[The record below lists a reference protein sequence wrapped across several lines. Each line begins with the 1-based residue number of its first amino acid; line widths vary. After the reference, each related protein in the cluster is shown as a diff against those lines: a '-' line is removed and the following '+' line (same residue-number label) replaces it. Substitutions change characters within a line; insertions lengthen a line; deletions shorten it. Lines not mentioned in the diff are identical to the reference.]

1 MVSDNIAKIN
11 EIIAE
16 YFNTHKVDFI
26 PAKNIMPAFI
36 EAGIF
41 TKDIKKGLPFRKIL
55 RELDKENALE
65 KIPFVHA
72 ERKEKDTYWY
82 LVREGKQYTS
92 EENTTISKKQLA
104 IDKRVNN
111 DENYIINLC
120 DDLLKD
126 TASRHHRFPF
136 LLGDFHR
143 DKKSRTKLPVDAY
156 YQSLNLVLEYRIKQ
170 QTEEVA
176 SLDKPETKT
185 VSGVSLD
192 EQRKIYNLR
201 RKEVLLRKEIN
212 LIEINYYA
220 FEYDS
225 EFNIVRNKEKD
236 IEILEGILREYL
248 K

>member
-11 EIIAE
+11 EIISE

-55 RELDKENALE
+55 RELDKENALN

-82 LVREGKQYTS
+82 LVREGKQYIS
-92 EENTTISKKQLA
+92 EENTAISKKQLA

-120 DDLLKD
+120 NDLLKD
-126 TASRHHRFPF
+126 TASRQHRFPF

-156 YQSLNLVLEYRIKQ
+156 YQNLNLVLEYRIKQ
-170 QTEEVA
+170 PEEIA
-176 SLDKPETKT
+176 SLDKQTSKT
-185 VSGVSLD
+185 ISGVSLD
-192 EQRKIYNLR
+192 EQRKIYNQR

-225 EFNIVRNKEKD
+225 EFNIVRDKEKD
-236 IEILEGILREYL
+236 TEILKGILSEFL

>member
-55 RELDKENALE
+55 RELDKENALN

-82 LVREGKQYTS
+82 LVREGKQYIS

-120 DDLLKD
+120 NDLLKD
-126 TASRHHRFPF
+126 TASRQHRFPF

-156 YQSLNLVLEYRIKQ
+156 YQNLNLVLEYRIKQ
-170 QTEEVA
+170 PEEIA
-176 SLDKPETKT
+176 SLDKQTSKT
-185 VSGVSLD
+185 ISGVSLD
-192 EQRKIYNLR
+192 EQRKIYNQR

-225 EFNIVRNKEKD
+225 EFNIVRDKEKD
-236 IEILEGILREYL
+236 TEILKGILSEFL